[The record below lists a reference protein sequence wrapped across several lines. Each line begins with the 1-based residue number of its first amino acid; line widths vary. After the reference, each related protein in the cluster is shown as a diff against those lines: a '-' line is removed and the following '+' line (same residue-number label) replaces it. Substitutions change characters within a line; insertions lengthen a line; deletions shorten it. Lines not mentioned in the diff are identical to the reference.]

1 MWNDNYLYVA
11 WDDNTI
17 KLIELRNDL
26 IINNLKGHNKQVI
39 TIKKI
44 NHPEYG
50 EYLVSQ
56 NKETSQIK
64 LWGCKK

>member
-50 EYLVSQ
+50 E
-56 NKETSQIK
+56 
-64 LWGCKK
+64 